1 MFLSILIVVISLC
14 ISKHL
19 LIDNHDGGDNN
30 SLDSKA
36 NDNHDNCNT
45 DGNHDGQANK
55 MSKCC

>member
-45 DGNHDGQANK
+45 DGNHDGLV
-55 MSKCC
+55 S